1 MRAHA
6 RGWQRGSGADGGF
19 EEKDGRHD
27 GPTSSALGALA
38 LADRR
43 DARRALAYAISHR
56 EPAAS
61 QRAAPGPADGLG
73 LDRRRPL
80 AHRAHS
86 PRAARRERS
95 DAGRCRD
102 AARGGRAPARAPV
115 RGRRLELRQRLRLRR
130 RPARLRA
137 DDGDGPDRAPAG
149 PRARSSRE
157 RSGSSRQNWRA
168 RARRADGRAGAR
180 RVPPPPAPRR
190 ASPSSSPHWSRSRA
204 GPRSARGPSRSRG
217 RRSRPART
225 RCSSL

>member
-1 MRAHA
+1 MAGRAA
-6 RGWQRGSGADGGF
+6 RADGGF
-19 EEKDGRHD
+19 EEEDGRHD

-56 EPAAS
+56 SLPLPNAP
-61 QRAAPGPADGLG
+61 RPGPADGLG

-115 RGRRLELRQRLRLRR
+115 RGRRLELRQRVGLRR

-149 PRARSSRE
+149 PRTDRLARVRVPCSE
-157 RSGSSRQNWRA
+157 LA
-168 RARRADGRAGAR
+168 PRARRAHRRAGAR
-180 RVPPPPAPRR
+180 RVPPPSAPRR
-190 ASPSSSPHWSRSRA
+190 RPRAPRRTGVDLASALVPREAPRGRVGGACDRPRRDASSP
-204 GPRSARGPSRSRG
+204 
-217 RRSRPART
+217 
-225 RCSSL
+225 